1 MNLIDQIIEALEN
14 SQRCWEE
21 YKSTQVTHARAVS
34 EMNEAQTRWEVANR
48 EVDRL
53 RKLET
58 LRAESKQDQSL
69 KNCAREALEWL
80 DQNAPGR
87 AREAL
92 LKIINHKEP

>member
-1 MNLIDQIIEALEN
+1 MNLNDQIIEALEN

-21 YKSTQVTHARAVS
+21 YKSTKVTHARAVS
-34 EMNEAQTRWEVANR
+34 AMSGARVSWEVANR
-48 EVDRL
+48 EVARL

-58 LRAESKQDQSL
+58 LRAESKQD
-69 KNCAREALEWL
+69 CAREALEWL